1 MLDFDQHFNQLALV
15 LLYKD
20 IDIDKKAKITRYQR
34 YNKYQYIILYVKLYL
49 LNRKN
54 IENN

>member
-1 MLDFDQHFNQLALV
+1 MLDFNQHFSQLVLV

-34 YNKYQYIILYVKLYL
+34 YNKYKYIILYMKLYL

>member
-1 MLDFDQHFNQLALV
+1 MLDFDQHFNQLVLV

-34 YNKYQYIILYVKLYL
+34 YNKYQYIILYMKLYL